1 MDLDSNVVGVDA
13 SVIGGVVSACDSGC
27 RSGDPTCRSCGLL
40 PTIVILYWYWCVL
53 TKEVELKHFQK

>member
-27 RSGDPTCRSCGLL
+27 RSGDPAGVGAVACYQPLSFCIGTG
-40 PTIVILYWYWCVL
+40 VY
-53 TKEVELKHFQK
+53 